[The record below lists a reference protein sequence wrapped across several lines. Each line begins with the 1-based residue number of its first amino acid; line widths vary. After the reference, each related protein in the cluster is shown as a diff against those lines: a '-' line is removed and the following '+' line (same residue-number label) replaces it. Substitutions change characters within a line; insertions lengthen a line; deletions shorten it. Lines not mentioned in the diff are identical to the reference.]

1 MERLMVQEPTLLS
14 QARSG
19 KETLRTIYF
28 KAMVMSFIKARE
40 LKLSSKI
47 TKLKKKSE
55 KSQETRVNFQLL
67 LAGTKVILLTA
78 RQTVMEHLR
87 IPQENLRVINMS
99 VR

>member
-1 MERLMVQEPTLLS
+1 MVQEPTLLS